1 MPTEAFSAGPTNT
14 TVSGYYQAYNLT
26 ELAVTVGAMDWDAE
40 DRSAV
45 DFAGE
50 TAGRRIERVAGLYGV
65 PFTADGDLDETEVL
79 HAQGSVGPAQAVLD
93 AAKTDMGVLS
103 EDVDGPGI
111 TYRTKTYNPDV
122 AASFVAA
129 DDLLDPF
136 VPVLDDQRFRNVV
149 TVTPAVGAKAT
160 VEVDGLGGEERREE
174 SLSLSLPSHQAAVEQ
189 AGWRLRL
196 ASSEAMRY
204 PTITAE
210 MSDTWLDVRCG
221 DRLNVSGLPPQ
232 HPTDTADV
240 LVEGW
245 TETITNTRWTIQAN
259 CSPASPWD
267 VGVLGTDRADTDG
280 ATLDDLISQVA
291 RITTAGHYL
300 NAPDAVPLDIV
311 GDLDLRWDGA
321 LTDWTAAADQV
332 LVAKW
337 DSFGVNQR
345 SYRLYLSTTGV
356 PTLTWSTN
364 GTATVTATATAALPT
379 ANGDRVRVRAT
390 LDVDDGAGNRVI
402 RFYTSTSFDT
412 PLETETDWT
421 QLGST
426 VTAAGTT
433 SIHSGTGSLAVG
445 AVISAIPGL
454 LGAIGDHYAAAVLSG
469 IAGTVVANPDFT
481 DPAQTAVGATTAT
494 DPHGNVFTL
503 TGADVDIVAHNE
515 AVVTTATGPTFSP
528 SAVPFDIDIGPTIG
542 AETATVTAINRTT
555 SPQTLTL
562 TRVDPLDHTPGDPV
576 TVTDSLTT
584 GL

>member
-1 MPTEAFSAGPTNT
+1 MPTESFSAGPTNT

-26 ELAVTVGAMDWDAE
+26 ELAATIGDMDWDAD
-40 DRSAV
+40 DRTAV

-65 PFTADGDLDETEVL
+65 PFTAAGDLDETEVL

-93 AAKTDMGVLS
+93 AAKVDMGVLS

-111 TYRTKTYNPDV
+111 TYRTKVYNPAVD
-122 AASFVAA
+122 ASFVAA
-129 DDLLDPF
+129 ADLLDPF

-149 TVTPAVGAKAT
+149 TVTPSVGAKAT

-204 PTITAE
+204 PTVTAE
-210 MSDTWLDVRCG
+210 MSATWVDVRCG
-221 DRLNVSGLPPQ
+221 DRLTVSGLPPQ

-245 TETITNTRWTIQAN
+245 SETITATRWTIQAN

-280 ATLDDLISQVA
+280 ATLTDLVAQVA
-291 RITTAGHYL
+291 RVTTTGHYL
-300 NAPDAVPLDIV
+300 SAPDAAPLDIV
-311 GDLDLRWDGA
+311 GDIDVRWDGA

-337 DSFGVNQR
+337 DSFSGNQR
-345 SYRLYLSTTGV
+345 SWRLYVSTTGV

-364 GTATVTATATAALPT
+364 GTATVTATSTAALPT
-379 ANGDRVRVRAT
+379 PNGERVRIRAT
-390 LDVDDGAGNRVI
+390 LDVNDGAGNRVI
-402 RFYTSTSFDT
+402 RFYTSTDFTD
-412 PLETETDWT
+412 PLETATDWT

-433 SIHSGTGSLAVG
+433 SIHSGTAPVTVAAIVSLTPLG
-445 AVISAIPGL
+445 AV
-454 LGAIGDHYAAAVLSG
+454 GDHYAAAVLSG
-469 IAGTVVANPDFT
+469 IAGTPVANPDFT
-481 DPAQTAVGATTAT
+481 DPTQATVGATTAT
-494 DPHGNVFTL
+494 DGYSNVFTL
-503 TGADVDIVAHNE
+503 VGTDVDIVAHHE
-515 AVVTTATGPTFSP
+515 AVVTTTTGPTFSP
-528 SAVPFDIDIGPTIG
+528 SAVPFDVDIGPTVG
-542 AETATVTAINRTT
+542 AETATVTAINGTA
-555 SPQTLTL
+555 SPQTFTL
-562 TRVDPLDHTPGDPV
+562 TRGDPLDHTPGESV
-576 TVTDSLTT
+576 TVTDALTT